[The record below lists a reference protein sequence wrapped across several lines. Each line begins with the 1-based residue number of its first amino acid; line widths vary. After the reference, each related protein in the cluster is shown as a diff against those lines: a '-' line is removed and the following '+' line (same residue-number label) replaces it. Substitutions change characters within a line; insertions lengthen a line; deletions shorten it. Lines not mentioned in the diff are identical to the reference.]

1 MAGFQNLRID
11 KTIKQAYSDQI
22 VDQYIYAIQT
32 GTLLVGSKM
41 PSIRDLSIQLNINKI
56 GVITAYNKLSDAGYI
71 KSKPGSGYYVI
82 YKIKRNSNLQL
93 LGSKENTNKDLKNSD
108 LIFNPKILP
117 LLSPGDENIT
127 YIGRGDLP
135 KNLALMEDLR
145 GISRSI
151 FSSSSLLHQYPI
163 GQGYRNLR
171 ETIAFDL
178 EQKGMPVSSSEQILI
193 CNGAFDALNIVL
205 DSYLKINDFVLIEVP
220 NFELLFS
227 LFSYKRFQI
236 IPLLRTSEKIILD
249 EEKKAEIRFKKP
261 KIMIIYSNCHNPTS
275 GILSSVERHELLNLA
290 KEINSTI
297 IEMDIY
303 KGLNFDDFI
312 PPHLSAMDGFNKTI
326 YISSYSKMIGPGIR
340 IGYISAREEL
350 IQKFLMSKMLQN
362 VSSSI
367 LDQQVVYEMLI
378 RGIMKRHIQK
388 LRDSYRS
395 KRDTL
400 ISMLKKIAPQGSK
413 WNHPEAGMFL
423 WFEFPQGENLKV
435 IEERSLEK
443 KISITTGSYFYPDN
457 PYNNFMRINFANL
470 EPVQTYNALEAIFT
484 IWRNASSRKWIP
496 KK

>member
-1 MAGFQNLRID
+1 MAGFQKLQID
-11 KTIKQAYSDQI
+11 KMAKQAYSDQI
-22 VDQYIYAIQT
+22 VDQYIYVFQT
-32 GTLLVGSKM
+32 GTLLVGAKM

-71 KSKPGSGYYVI
+71 KAKPGSGYYVI
-82 YKIKRNSNLQL
+82 FKPKKASNPQSTDTKPETSL
-93 LGSKENTNKDLKNSD
+93 DLKITSP
-108 LIFNPKILP
+108 IHISKVLP
-117 LLSPGDENIT
+117 LFSSGEENIT

-135 KNLALMEDLR
+135 KNLGLMEDLR

-151 FSSSSLLHQYPI
+151 FSSSSLIYQYTI
-163 GQGYRNLR
+163 SQGYPNLR
-171 ETIAFDL
+171 ETIAFEL
-178 EQKGMPVSSSEQILI
+178 EQKGMPVSGSEQILI
-193 CNGAFDALNIVL
+193 CNGAFHALNIVL
-205 DSYLKINDFVLIEVP
+205 DAYLKPNDHVLIEVP

-227 LFSYKRFQI
+227 LLTYKKLHL
-236 IPLLRTSEKIILD
+236 IPLGRTPEKIVLD
-249 EEKKAEIRFKKP
+249 DEKKSEIRLKKP

-290 KEINSTI
+290 KEMNSTI
-297 IEMDIY
+297 IEMDLF

-312 PPHLSAMDGFNKTI
+312 PPLLSAMDGFNRTI
-326 YISSYSKMIGPGIR
+326 YISSYSKIFASGIR
-340 IGYISAREEL
+340 LGYIAASEER
-350 IQKFLMSKMLQN
+350 IQKFLLSKMLQD

-367 LDQQVVYEMLI
+367 LDQQIVYEMLI
-378 RGIMKRHIQK
+378 RGIMKKYVQK

-400 ISMLKKIAPQGSK
+400 ISMLKKTSPQGSK

-423 WFEFPQGENLKV
+423 WFEFPHGENLKI

-443 KISITTGSYFYPDN
+443 KISISPGSYFYPDRQ
-457 PYNNFMRINFANL
+457 YSNFMRINFANL

-484 IWRNASSRKWIP
+484 IWRNASSRKWIQ